1 MLIEHIEDTHSN
13 YIYRI
18 KRERSNPLNFHTY
31 ISFINQMNDV
41 NAIHIL
47 LRSQFVDILDY
58 LRPTDMNNRFDFGQ
72 IKLYFVVKWQTC
84 LKRI

>member
-1 MLIEHIEDTHSN
+1 
-13 YIYRI
+13 
-18 KRERSNPLNFHTY
+18 
-31 ISFINQMNDV
+31 MNDV